1 MFIYVIRHGET
12 YGNLNGDGFTE
23 TDLTPNGLNQAKL
36 LGERFKDEQIDAIYT
51 STLIRAI
58 KTGKEVYEYH
68 KTARFNIF
76 TTLMEKGTD
85 KDYIG
90 LPDET
95 LKEIVPEAVIR
106 ERAPLGEETPLDAL
120 NRAKKIINFI
130 ISENNENS
138 NIIIVAHGM
147 FNTYLILAATG
158 LGLIPNFNF
167 SQNNTGVTL
176 IRYLY
181 ENGVKKFEGNLDD
194 YDVVCE
200 FEFLEDGTF
209 YY

>member
-1 MFIYVIRHGET
+1 MYLYIVRHGET

-23 TDLTPNGLNQAKL
+23 TDLTENGLNQARL
-36 LGERFKDEQIDAIYT
+36 LGERFKDERINAIYT
-51 STLIRAI
+51 STLIRAV
-58 KTGKEVYEYH
+58 KTGKEIYKH
-68 KTARFNIF
+68 QKNADFNIF

-120 NRAKKIINFI
+120 NRAKKIINLI

-181 ENGVKKFEGNLDD
+181 EDGIKKTKLTYLNDCSHLNK
-194 YDVVCE
+194 
-200 FEFLEDGTF
+200 
-209 YY
+209 

>member
-1 MFIYVIRHGET
+1 MYLYIIRHGET
-12 YGNLNGDGFTE
+12 YGNINGDGFTE
-23 TDLTPNGLNQAKL
+23 TDLTENGFLQAKL

-51 STLIRAI
+51 STLIRAV
-58 KTGKEVYEYH
+58 KTGKEIYKYH
-68 KTARFNIF
+68 KNVNFNIF

-90 LPDET
+90 LPDNE
-95 LKEIVPEAVIR
+95 LKQIVPEAIIR
-106 ERAPLGEETPLDAL
+106 ERSPIGEENQQNAL
-120 NRAKKIINFI
+120 ERSKKVIDTI
-130 ISENNENS
+130 ISENSDES
-138 NIIIVAHGM
+138 NVIIVAHGM

-181 ENGVKKFEGNLDD
+181 E
-194 YDVVCE
+194 
-200 FEFLEDGTF
+200 DGIRKTKLT
-209 YY
+209 YVNDCSHLIKTKN